1 MLFGEN
7 QIFSILGLIG
17 LFSPAYVNILI
28 SRTLSPITEQGFK
41 KQRLIFFLCA
51 WVLATLAFLLN
62 ATKGSRLES
71 PVAVVI
77 FALFAL
83 LPAFVIRAVYSKY
96 TAVRKSLFS
105 MLHPRSS
112 FIWYLL
118 ALLIPWVIKCVSL
131 PITKQLG
138 WEVLSDPGRVDGVAN
153 VLMLVT
159 ISILY
164 EVFYAGGLNEE
175 VGWTGF
181 AMPRL
186 QGCFSPLL
194 ASMILWFFW
203 ILWHIPFQL
212 AGYWN
217 PEMGDFIR
225 SLVGSFFARFIFTWL
240 FNKTRGGILSAI
252 LFCFRERVLYVSA
265 SHAGSYGP
273 GCGHRSCFDHLWTN
287 VEEVALGSSGR
298 LRKLKSVTQVALQRY
313 VTLNK

>member
-1 MLFGEN
+1 
-7 QIFSILGLIG
+7 
-17 LFSPAYVNILI
+17 
-28 SRTLSPITEQGFK
+28 
-41 KQRLIFFLCA
+41 
-51 WVLATLAFLLN
+51 
-62 ATKGSRLES
+62 
-71 PVAVVI
+71 
-77 FALFAL
+77 
-83 LPAFVIRAVYSKY
+83 
-96 TAVRKSLFS
+96 

-252 LFCFRERVLYVSA
+252 LFHASANVSFMFLPATPVHMVLDAVIA
-265 SHAGSYGP
+265 
-273 GCGHRSCFDHLWTN
+273 
-287 VEEVALGSSGR
+287 VALIIYGR
-298 LRKLKSVTQVALQRY
+298 MWKKSPSDHPGVY
-313 VTLNK
+313 ES